1 MENIKF
7 NIKNLS
13 LYLPKKIIKNSE
25 LDKKFNLKK
34 NTLFNLTGI
43 KKRRVC
49 ANHENTESIAIKA
62 ALKLI
67 RNYKKKIN
75 ITHLITLTNTP
86 SVYFP
91 SVGHYVLSK
100 IQKYLTNKPFNIP
113 LNCGCSGYV
122 DGLILAH
129 KFICNNKKSKILII
143 TSDTY
148 SKFIS
153 PSDKSIL
160 PLFGDGASA
169 SIIEYDKNGWSLEN
183 EFSESIPNTEDN
195 LIFKDIKGKNYLNE
209 RSRINKFCD

>member
-67 RNYKKKIN
+67 RNYKKK
-75 ITHLITLTNTP
+75 LI
-86 SVYFP
+86 
-91 SVGHYVLSK
+91 
-100 IQKYLTNKPFNIP
+100 
-113 LNCGCSGYV
+113 
-122 DGLILAH
+122 
-129 KFICNNKKSKILII
+129 
-143 TSDTY
+143 
-148 SKFIS
+148 
-153 PSDKSIL
+153 
-160 PLFGDGASA
+160 
-169 SIIEYDKNGWSLEN
+169 
-183 EFSESIPNTEDN
+183 
-195 LIFKDIKGKNYLNE
+195 
-209 RSRINKFCD
+209 

>member
-1 MENIKF
+1 M
-7 NIKNLS
+7 
-13 LYLPKKIIKNSE
+13 
-25 LDKKFNLKK
+25 
-34 NTLFNLTGI
+34 
-43 KKRRVC
+43 
-49 ANHENTESIAIKA
+49 
-62 ALKLI
+62 
-67 RNYKKKIN
+67 
-75 ITHLITLTNTP
+75 
-86 SVYFP
+86 
-91 SVGHYVLSK
+91 SK

-129 KFICNNKKSKILII
+129 KFICTQKSKILII

-183 EFSESIPNTEDN
+183 EFSESIINTE
-195 LIFKDIKGKNYLNE
+195 I
-209 RSRINKFCD
+209 